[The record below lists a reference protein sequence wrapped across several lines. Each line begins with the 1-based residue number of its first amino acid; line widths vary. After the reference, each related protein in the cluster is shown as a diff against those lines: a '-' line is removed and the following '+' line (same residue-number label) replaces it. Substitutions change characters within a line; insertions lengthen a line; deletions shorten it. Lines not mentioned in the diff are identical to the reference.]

1 MRRYVV
7 RTSNIHGQGVFAN
20 THLPAHTKLMQYEG
34 ERISSAEAVL
44 RYGDNTSVGSTYLF
58 AVNADWLID
67 GLVGG
72 NSARFINHSC
82 APNCEAVIWVDING
96 DSRKDKVWIE
106 TLRDVEIGEEL
117 TFDYALELN
126 SATQH
131 PDLKAWQ
138 CRCGQPNCR
147 GSMLAG

>member
-1 MRRYVV
+1 MRRFVV
-7 RTSNIHGQGVFAN
+7 RTSSIHGQGVFAN
-20 THLPAHTKLMQYEG
+20 AFLPAHTRLMQYAG
-34 ERISSAEAVL
+34 ERISSADAAL
-44 RYGDNTSVGSTYLF
+44 RYGDNTNVGSTYLF
-58 AVNADWLID
+58 AVNSDWLID

-82 APNCEAVIWVDING
+82 EPNCEAVIWVDING
-96 DSRKDKVWIE
+96 DSQKDKVWIE

-126 SATQH
+126 SAMQQA
-131 PDLKAWQ
+131 DLKAWQ